1 MVTSTLHLMQDL
13 KDGDSPRPVW
23 KVIFHGGQQ
32 VTMAEGDGRSRTGR
46 YWPKV
51 KDWSLMLLYDDVK
64 VSMLK
69 LKLQYF
75 GDLM

>member
-1 MVTSTLHLMQDL
+1 MVTSTLQLMQDL
-13 KDGDSPRPVW
+13 KDGDFPRPVW
-23 KVIFHGGQQ
+23 KVIFQRGQQ

-51 KDWSLMLLYDDVK
+51 KDWSLMLLYDDVQ
-64 VSMLK
+64 VSMLR

>member
-23 KVIFHGGQQ
+23 KVIFHGRQQ

-51 KDWSLMLLYDDVK
+51 KDWSLMLLYDDVQ

>member
-1 MVTSTLHLMQDL
+1 
-13 KDGDSPRPVW
+13 
-23 KVIFHGGQQ
+23 
-32 VTMAEGDGRSRTGR
+32 MAEGDGRSRTGR

-51 KDWSLMLLYDDVK
+51 KDWSLMLLYDDVQ